1 MSNPMSHPRPSGRRS
16 LLLQPLVLILTASAL
31 GSGLAVRAS
40 DRPSILLIL
49 ADDLGYSD
57 IGCFG
62 GEIRTPN
69 LDALA
74 AHGLRFTQFYNAT
87 RCCPSRAS
95 LLTGLYPHQ
104 AGVGD
109 MTGDEGPLRL
119 GYRGHLTER
128 CVTIPEVLRPVG
140 YRTLMVGKWHLTG
153 NPGPIRRGFDD
164 FYGMIG
170 GFNSFWQEDPFYTR
184 LPAGRPKR
192 TYPVGG
198 FYSTDAFADY
208 ALDFLDDARRDPGR
222 PWLLYLAFNAPHF
235 PLHAP
240 AGEVDRYAPIYAKG
254 WDAIREERL
263 ARMKRLGIVANN
275 TPLTPRSDW
284 DHPFHH
290 KEGVNP
296 AWDSLPADRRAD
308 LARRM
313 AIFAAMVEHMDGAIG
328 RVVASLKEHGQLDN
342 TLILFLSDN
351 GACAE
356 WDPLGFD
363 VDTGP
368 KTTNILHTGAD
379 LAAMGGPGTY
389 HSYGS
394 GWANASNTPWRQYK
408 HYTHEGGISTPL
420 IAHWPAGL
428 RRRGALD
435 PRVGHIVDVMAT
447 CVDVAEGRY
456 PEAVA
461 GREILPMEGRSL
473 APAFRGEPAESRTL
487 FWEHEGHRAARD
499 GRWKLVA
506 RKGQPW
512 ELYDIEADRAE
523 LHDLSSQHPDRVARL
538 AAAWDAWAA
547 RCFVVRESPPPG
559 ARKAAL
565 GSVGPAGSH
574 ISPPTW
580 GALATKAGGEVLDAS
595 SD

>member
-1 MSNPMSHPRPSGRRS
+1 MHRRDHTPAGHRS
-16 LLLQPLVLILTASAL
+16 RRRAPGPGWLRLAVLASAL
-31 GSGLAVRAS
+31 ATATAAGAAE
-40 DRPSILLIL
+40 RPNILVIL

-62 GEIRTPN
+62 GEIRTPH

-74 AHGLRFTQFYNAT
+74 ADGLRFTQFYNAT

-109 MTGDEGPLRL
+109 MTADEGPRRP
-119 GYRGHLTER
+119 GYRGHLVER
-128 CVTIPEVLRPVG
+128 TRTIPEVLRPAG
-140 YRTLMVGKWHLTG
+140 YRTFMVGKWHLG
-153 NPGPIRRGFDD
+153 PDPGPIRRGFDD

-170 GFNSFWQEDPFYTR
+170 GFNSFWQEDPYYTR
-184 LPAGRPKR
+184 LPLGRPKR
-192 TYPVGG
+192 TYPPGR

-208 ALDFLDDARRDPGR
+208 ALDFLEASRREPGR
-222 PWLLYLAFNAPHF
+222 PWFLYLAFNAPHF

-240 AGEVDRYAPIYAKG
+240 RMEVDRCVSTYQKG
-254 WDAIREERL
+254 WDAIRAERL
-263 ARMKRLGIVANN
+263 ARMKSLGIVDEGV
-275 TPLTPRSDW
+275 PLTPRSDW

-290 KEGVNP
+290 KAGLNP

-313 AIFAAMVEHMDGAIG
+313 AIYAAMVEHMDAAIG
-328 RVVASLKEHGQLDN
+328 RVVASLKEHGQLDD

-351 GACAE
+351 GGCAE

-368 KTTNILHTGAD
+368 KTTNILHTGED
-379 LAAMGGPGTY
+379 LASMGGPGTY

-394 GWANASNTPWRQYK
+394 GWANASNTPWRLYK
-408 HYTHEGGISTPL
+408 HYAHEGGISTPL

-428 RRRGALD
+428 KRKGEIDR
-435 PRVGHIVDVMAT
+435 RVGHLVDIMAT
-447 CVDVAEGRY
+447 CVAISGARY
-456 PEAVA
+456 PAGLVADEAPP
-461 GREILPMEGRSL
+461 LEGRSL
-473 APAFRGEPAESRTL
+473 LPAFRGEPETPRAL
-487 FWEHEGHRAARD
+487 FWEHEGNRAARD

-506 RKGQPW
+506 RKGHPW

-523 LHDLSSQHPDRVARL
+523 LHDLSAREPDRVSRL
-538 AAAWDAWAA
+538 AAAWDEWAA
-547 RCFVVRESPPPG
+547 RCSVLREGDSPEAAKPSPRPD
-559 ARKAAL
+559 AR
-565 GSVGPAGSH
+565 P
-574 ISPPTW
+574 
-580 GALATKAGGEVLDAS
+580 
-595 SD
+595 